1 MMTMEEIKARAEEIK
16 NDRAR
21 VDENYRKGVI
31 DDELYIEFCND
42 IAIDKDNLMEEIEN
56 ELFAD

>member
-1 MMTMEEIKARAEEIK
+1 MMTMEEIKARAEVIK

-21 VDENYRKGVI
+21 VDENYRKEVI

-42 IAIDKDNLMEEIEN
+42 IAIDKDNLMEEIAN
-56 ELFAD
+56 ELFSN

>member
-1 MMTMEEIKARAEEIK
+1 MMTMEEIKARAEVIK

-21 VDENYRKGVI
+21 VDENYRKGAI

-42 IAIDKDNLMEEIEN
+42 IAIDKDNLMEEIAN
-56 ELFAD
+56 ELFSN